1 MRVMIIVL
9 GLMLVVS
16 QAHGGTI
23 PITNGDFESNAN
35 GDFTGPSDDVFAYS
49 GVDFTALSF
58 TAGVPGW
65 YTTGAST
72 VGLVG
77 ANWLSGY
84 YPVIDSQAL
93 VMPSSGATY
102 TEITL
107 AEAVVGATVTF
118 SVGTGSPDYAVAVP
132 LLNVALYPVTP
143 GGAAINLTFDPGAT
157 TVAEAG
163 DGVMTQYTSDPVD
176 LAAGYYQMGFLQVYT
191 GSSFVLDDVSMSAV
205 PEPSVLA
212 LAISALLVCVWRRRK

>member
-9 GLMLVVS
+9 GLVLVVS
-16 QAHGGTI
+16 QAYGGTI

-35 GDFTGPSDDVFAYS
+35 GDFTGPGDDVYAYS
-49 GVDFTALSF
+49 GVNFDALTF
-58 TAGVPGW
+58 VTGIPGW

-84 YPVIDSQAL
+84 YPVIDSQAI
-93 VMPSSGATY
+93 VMPSSGAAY

-107 AEAVVGATVTF
+107 AEAAVGATVTF
-118 SVGTGSPDYAVAVP
+118 SVGTGSPDYAVAAP
-132 LLNVALYPVTP
+132 LLNVALYQVSPAGPTR
-143 GGAAINLTFDPGAT
+143 NLTFDPGAIT
-157 TVAEAG
+157 AIAAG

-176 LAAGYYQMGFLQVYT
+176 LPAAYYQLGFLQVYT
-191 GSSFVLDDVSMSAV
+191 GSSFVLDNVSMSAV
-205 PEPSVLA
+205 PEPSVFA
-212 LAISALLVCVWRRRK
+212 LAISALLVCAWRRRK